1 MREYTDFQIDTLLV
15 VAPNNLVPQNP
26 CAYMGK
32 ALPPSAYAAQG
43 AASNLYSSPLNFAA
57 DIASHGWTGFLNSQ
71 PLNSGTV
78 QQNAAYG
85 NYVFGVYM
93 QTAGLTLSQ
102 ALSGAN
108 AFAAYRKRSNP
119 NQYAGQ
125 QMDPNYPSLP
135 VQNVA
140 NITNGFNAQA
150 NGTTCHN

>member
-1 MREYTDFQIDTLLV
+1 MTRFAASACSI
-15 VAPNNLVPQNP
+15 APSNSVPTNP
-26 CAYMGK
+26 CIYRGR
-32 ALPPSAYAAQG
+32 ALPPSAYATAG
-43 AASNLYSSPLNFAA
+43 AASNIYSSPLSFAA
-57 DIASHGWTGFLNSQ
+57 DVVSKGWTGYLNTQ

-102 ALSGAN
+102 ALTGAN
-108 AFAAYRKRSNP
+108 AFAAYRQQSNP

-135 VQNVA
+135 VQNTA
-140 NITNGFNAQA
+140 NIANGFNAQA
-150 NGTTCHN
+150 NGTTCHD